1 MLAKVN
7 SFSILGIKALRIQ
20 VEVDLSPELPVFNTV
35 GLPDGAV
42 RESKERVRAALV
54 NSGYAMPVNRITVNL
69 APADI
74 RKEGAAFDLPIA
86 LGILAAA
93 GAIDGSAL
101 EDMAVVGELALDGSI
116 RSVRGCLA
124 MAMVAAEN
132 KYKYLI
138 VPEANALEAA
148 VAANDIIVLAA
159 GRLNQ
164 VLEHLNGVS
173 RLERVVA
180 DLSDI
185 LICSLMNTDPT
196 WRKCAARNR
205 PSAPLP
211 LPRPAAIIC

>member
-20 VEVDLSPELPVFNTV
+20 VEVDLSPGLPVFNTM

-116 RSVRGCLA
+116 RPVRGCL
-124 MAMVAAEN
+124 AMVAAEN

-185 LICSLMNTDPT
+185 NMQLNEYGPDLAEV
-196 WRKCAARNR
+196 RGQEQ
-205 PSAPLP
+205 
-211 LPRPAAIIC
+211 